1 MLLRPA
7 KRWANPAAGRG
18 RWHPIRDL
26 IEALIQ
32 VKDPLTLAAFF
43 SAVLLLAFRT
53 RKVPEMF
60 FGLLKEKLS
69 KERFAQVLHRFMV
82 LGFSSLC
89 VLCAVAV
96 AGQIL
101 AHKTQAQ
108 ALSLQDL
115 RRELANIRT
124 SDDKATA
131 ALNSYAEGLARIN
144 AGQIAEAIEALKRS
158 VDQVPTLTAQYT
170 LAYLYE
176 KQGDHQ
182 RSKEYAVKAS
192 TLAQTR
198 GDSLAEVR
206 LERVASGQAENKPP
220 STSSRVYYSGSF
232 DGSTLNREWKIV
244 NPDPA
249 KWTMQPRNK
258 SVMIITQKG
267 PCFNMKDSKN
277 LLLLDKQLP
286 ADDFEVIV
294 KASAQLQG
302 VGNQIAMILFS
313 DEANYFWM
321 PLQFELG
328 TYTGIHVYFQ
338 KIFQGRQTGS
348 FTSGSSNHVYFKIER
363 YGNDYSGYFA
373 NPELE
378 KPVNVDQI
386 QWTRLGTLPWI
397 HFQPKLAFCAVNAFA
412 PPTYTGLGEPP
423 EVAAE
428 FYSVLIR
435 KR

>member
-1 MLLRPA
+1 MS
-7 KRWANPAAGRG
+7 
-18 RWHPIRDL
+18 DL
-26 IEALIQ
+26 IKALIQ

-60 FGLLKEKLS
+60 FELLKEKLT

-101 AHKTQAQ
+101 ARKTQAQ

-115 RRELANIRT
+115 RRELANVGT
-124 SDDKATA
+124 PDDKSTA

-144 AGQIAEAIEALKRS
+144 AGQIAEAIAALRKS

-170 LAYLYE
+170 LAYLYG

-182 RSKEYAVKAS
+182 QAREYAVKAS

-198 GDSLAEVR
+198 GDSLAEVS
-206 LERVASGQAENKPP
+206 LERLAGGQAQGRPQFNGPG
-220 STSSRVYYSGSF
+220 SYYSGSF
-232 DGSTLNREWKIV
+232 DGSKLNREWKIV
-244 NPDPA
+244 NPDPLR
-249 KWTMQPRNK
+249 WTMQPRNK

-267 PCFNMKDSKN
+267 PCFNIKNGKN

-286 ADDFEVIV
+286 TDDFEVIV
-294 KASAQLQG
+294 KTSAEFQG
-302 VGNQIAMILFS
+302 REGNQIAMILFN
-313 DEANYFWM
+313 DEANYFSM
-321 PLQFELG
+321 PVQNEYNAVG
-328 TYTGIHVYFQ
+328 NPPIHVYFQ
-338 KIFQGRQTGS
+338 KIFQGQQTGS
-348 FTSGSSNHVYFKIER
+348 FQSSSSDHVYLKIDR
-363 YGNDYSGYFA
+363 NGNDYSGYFA
-373 NPELE
+373 NLDPAR
-378 KPVNVDQI
+378 PANVDQI
-386 QWTRLGTLPWI
+386 QWTKLGTLPWI
-397 HFQPKLAFCAVNAFA
+397 RFQGKLALCAVNAF
-412 PPTYTGLGEPP
+412 GEPP

-435 KR
+435 QK